1 MASQVVSQHQAD
13 SIPNA
18 YHTDLEQPDPV
29 SASSP
34 SYNSAGASEPLH
46 KQLTTVLHNST
57 TTSHQ
62 NIDGKVDIVNDSDD
76 MLSVTSTPS
85 DSPVMDSTTPNVPAL
100 PAKSRRRASRLLAT
114 LPAKS
119 EMEDCP
125 ILTHAAPHIVY
136 LSSEEDASSS
146 ADDFSDFEDLSDSEA
161 ADNSGR
167 RTSHEDVARVVSVV
181 FSGKPSIVNLP
192 PRSTSPSTA
201 STTSEV
207 RRPKTSAGPADMGSV
222 PSLARTL
229 SINSTTS
236 ASTARPVSRLG
247 SFDMRR
253 PTFLKL
259 DPFAAKPQADDSERP
274 KTPKTPTTMI
284 KRTLSL
290 VRKRSKPSLNQS
302 FREGDFSP
310 MEQLGEEE
318 EDKAP
323 TLENPSIKR
332 KATSSPAPVSPSSPK
347 NFFGGLSK
355 GRRMS
360 IKA

>member
-1 MASQVVSQHQAD
+1 MASQVVSQHQED

-18 YHTDLEQPDPV
+18 YHTDLEQSDPV

-34 SYNSAGASEPLH
+34 SYNPAGASELDRKLLPAD
-46 KQLTTVLHNST
+46 LHN
-57 TTSHQ
+57 TTSTAHQ
-62 NIDGKVDIVNDSDD
+62 NLDGKVDIVNDSDD
-76 MLSVTSTPS
+76 MLSLTSTPS

-114 LPAKS
+114 LPPKS
-119 EMEDCP
+119 EVEDCP

-146 ADDFSDFEDLSDSEA
+146 ADDFSDFEDFSDSEA

-167 RTSHEDVARVVSVV
+167 RSSHEDVAKVVNVV

-207 RRPKTSAGPADMGSV
+207 RRPKTSAGPAHTNTAPTLV
-222 PSLARTL
+222 RTL

-236 ASTARPVSRLG
+236 ASTRPVSRLG

-259 DPFAAKPQADDSERP
+259 DPFAAKPQAEEPERP
-274 KTPKTPTTMI
+274 KTPTGMI

-290 VRKRSKPSLNQS
+290 VRKRSKPTLNQG
-302 FREGDFSP
+302 FRENDFSP

-318 EDKAP
+318 EDKVVS
-323 TLENPSIKR
+323 LENPSIKR
-332 KATSSPAPVSPSSPK
+332 KATSSPTPASPSSPK
-347 NFFGGLSK
+347 TFFGGFSK

-360 IKA
+360 VKA